1 MATTPEQVAD
11 LIEDFVRREYSIRS
25 DDDGFTRDTD
35 LYDSGYV
42 DSIGVTEL
50 ISLLES
56 TYGIEIPEE
65 DLFSEAFTTI
75 NGISLIVCRCSSVL
89 DGASRNAADPT
100 DAEDWLAARVE
111 RSAAR

>member
-1 MATTPEQVAD
+1 M
-11 LIEDFVRREYSIRS
+11 RREFSIGS

-56 TYGIEIPEE
+56 TFAIEIPEE
-65 DLFSEAFTTI
+65 DLFSDAFTTI
-75 NGISLIVCRCSSVL
+75 NGVSRIVCRCANERS
-89 DGASRNAADPT
+89 GANGNGAGAA
-100 DAEDWLAARVE
+100 AEDWPADVE
-111 RSAAR
+111 RRAVG